1 MSPDMICFLLY
12 VIGPGTSSVQL
23 WFGNPRV
30 EEEVWGVDAPEI
42 LTTLPTTEDRRS
54 ELLASGFSL
63 DEVRLESQA
72 CLEERMPTSCIY
84 TPPITT
90 DNICITLHP
99 LTLQASRPKS
109 CSKQSKAGSLPL
121 QTPRVRCSPLLL
133 HHIRLS
139 FPPMFTAFNG
149 LVCER

>member
-99 LTLQASRPKS
+99 LTLQGLSRALSSPKLGHFPSKDRASDVHR
-109 CSKQSKAGSLPL
+109 CYCITFTCPL
-121 QTPRVRCSPLLL
+121 RQCSP
-133 HHIRLS
+133 RL
-139 FPPMFTAFNG
+139 MD
-149 LVCER
+149 